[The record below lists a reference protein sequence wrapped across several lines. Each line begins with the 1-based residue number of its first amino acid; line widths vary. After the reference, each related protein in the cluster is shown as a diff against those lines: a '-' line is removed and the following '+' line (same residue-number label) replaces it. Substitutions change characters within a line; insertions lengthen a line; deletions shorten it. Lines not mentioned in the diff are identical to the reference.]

1 MKALKLNVCIVLIL
15 FLLSVIGCSGG
26 GSGGVSDSGTGTLSL
41 GLTDTTTDEYQAI
54 YVTIKEVS
62 VHKAGSETVEE
73 EEEEGSEPIEEEN
86 GEENGNG
93 WQTILTPNETYNL
106 LELVNG
112 VIEHLGIA
120 DLEAGH
126 YTQMRLIL
134 GDTPEYS
141 QNILDDEHPFA
152 NYVIYNNDNGDVQEL
167 KVPSGYKT
175 GIKIVRGFDITTDQT
190 TELILDFD
198 ASKSVVKA
206 GKSGKLLLKPT
217 IKVIDSDDSATVSGM
232 VKVDEIGVDET
243 GVGGVYV
250 SAQTF
255 NSEAED
261 VKNEVIVN
269 AGTITKEDGSYS
281 LLLEPGTYNL
291 VAYIDDYKPVCFIL
305 EVEDDN
311 SYDEQDFS
319 IELADET
326 ITVSGNVSIKGDPL
340 EQEVNISFRQFALC
354 TGDNP
359 DNKIEIKSESVGSGG
374 AYEERLPSLTEEK
387 YYVVASSD
395 NAKTQDYEVDSDSD
409 AELDLAF

>member
-1 MKALKLNVCIVLIL
+1 MKTLRLNVCIILIL
-15 FLLSVIGCSGG
+15 FLLSVLGCSGG
-26 GSGGVSDSGTGTLSL
+26 GSGGVSDSGTGALSL

-62 VHKAGSETVEE
+62 VHRAGSETVEE
-73 EEEEGSEPIEEEN
+73 GEEEGSEPIEEEN

-93 WQTILTPNETYNL
+93 WQTILEPKTTYNL

-134 GDTPEYS
+134 GDTPDDS
-141 QNILDDEHPFA
+141 QNILGDEHPFA
-152 NYVIYNNDNGDVQEL
+152 NYVIYINEDVQEL

-175 GIKIVRGFDITTDQT
+175 GIKIVRGFDITADQT
-190 TELILDFD
+190 TDLILDFD

-217 IKVIDSDDSATVSGM
+217 IKVIDGDESTTVSGM
-232 VKVDEIGVDET
+232 VKMDEIGVDET

-250 SAQTF
+250 SAQTL

-261 VKNEVIVN
+261 VKDEVIVN
-269 AGTITKEDGSYS
+269 AGTIAKEDGSYS
-281 LLLEPGTYNL
+281 LLLEPGIYNL

-305 EVEDDN
+305 EVEADN

-326 ITVSGNVSIKGDPL
+326 ITVSGNVSIKGDPV

-359 DNKIEIKSESVGSGG
+359 DNKIEVKSESVASGG
-374 AYEERLPSLTEEK
+374 TYEERLPSLTREK
-387 YYVVASSD
+387 YYIVASTD
-395 NAKTQDYEVDSDSD
+395 NAITQDHEIDSDSN